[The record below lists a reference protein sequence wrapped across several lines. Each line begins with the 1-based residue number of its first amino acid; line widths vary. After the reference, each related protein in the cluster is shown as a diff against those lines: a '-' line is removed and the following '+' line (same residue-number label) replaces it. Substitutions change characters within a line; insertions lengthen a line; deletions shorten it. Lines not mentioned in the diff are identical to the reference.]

1 MEITQE
7 QTLCLPTG
15 DSGLASR
22 TMDRGTMSIAG
33 DSIYREI
40 ILDHYQNPRNRGIL
54 DPNDYTYEDNNPLC
68 GDEIRIDVRVKD
80 GAVNDVAFSGQGC
93 AISQASASIL
103 MELVEGKSLDEVKMI
118 GKEELLEE
126 LGIEL
131 SPARLKCALLSLK
144 VLKAGLYGIDKANE
158 EIDEL

>member
-1 MEITQE
+1 
-7 QTLCLPTG
+7 
-15 DSGLASR
+15 
-22 TMDRGTMSIAG
+22 MDRGTMSIAG

-54 DPNDYTYEDNNPLC
+54 DPNDFTYEDNNPLC